1 MANDTVSLMLYGK
14 TDTGKWRYFPAASYE
29 NGKLMP
35 GMAMVDNKPKEFDS
49 FKYVLRSYDGRKTVY
64 RPVGTKATDAYNQYF
79 REFKK
84 REAEQE
90 AREAARKAGL
100 KVVTR
105 EEGGQT
111 VKKAAEQ
118 FLARLIKRRRMEA
131 AQVYG
136 HSLKLFQQAL
146 PNVVYLDQIDEDALL
161 DFHAYLRKRG
171 KRKRGNSER
180 TISNRHGHIKSLLLF
195 SGVTR
200 DEIKKRVGDAPKYDK
215 KVVVA
220 YHADE
225 LSTLF
230 AHAEESDR
238 YIFGVLNLLLMT
250 GIRDREGTHLTWSEV
265 DFKRG
270 HIKLA
275 AKPGCR
281 DCVECR
287 KNDRG
292 FRLKDREERIIQLH
306 PELMTILRE
315 RRKEVPN
322 SRFVFGDGNDR
333 PHTKWLRMLKRT
345 AREAGVNCGHCDGC
359 RDYAQ
364 RPTED
369 GGCKHWTLHAFR
381 RTYATKLL
389 KQGAN
394 VKQIMQL
401 LGHSDLDTTLRYLG
415 AAEAE
420 ENADVVARIDW
431 FKK

>member
-14 TDTGKWRYFPAASYE
+14 TDTGKWRYFPAASHA
-29 NGKLMP
+29 NGKLKP
-35 GMAMVDNKPKEFDS
+35 RMAIVDGAPKEFDS

-64 RPVGTKATDAYNQYF
+64 RPVGTKATDAQNEYLKESA
-79 REFKK
+79 RRVADE
-84 REAEQE
+84 E
-90 AREAARKAGL
+90 ARQAAKKAGRRL
-100 KVVTR
+100 VE

-111 VKKAAEQ
+111 VKKAVEQ
-118 FLARLIKRRRMEA
+118 FLARLTKRRRMEA

-146 PNVVYLDQIDEDALL
+146 PDVVYLDQVDEDAVL
-161 DFHAYLRKRG
+161 DYHAYL
-171 KRKRGNSER
+171 RKRGNSER

-195 SGVTR
+195 SGVSR
-200 DEIKKRVGDAPKYDK
+200 DEIKKRVGDAPRYDRK
-215 KVVVA
+215 AVVA

-238 YIFGVLNLLLMT
+238 YIWGVLSLLLMT

-275 AKPGCR
+275 AKAGCR

-287 KNDRG
+287 KNNRG

-306 PELMTILRE
+306 PDLMAILRE
-315 RRKEVPN
+315 RRKAVPN
-322 SRFVFGDGNDR
+322 SRFVFGDANDR

-345 AREAGVNCGHCDGC
+345 ARAAGVNCGHCDGC
-359 RDYAQ
+359 RAYAQ
-364 RPTED
+364 KPTED
-369 GGCKHWTLHAFR
+369 GGCKHWTLHSFR

-420 ENADVVARIDW
+420 ENADVVARINW

>member
-1 MANDTVSLMLYGK
+1 MANLKESLMLYGK
-14 TDTGKWRYFPAASYE
+14 METGNWRYLPVERYP
-29 NGKLMP
+29 NGKLKP
-35 GMAMVDNKPKEFDS
+35 GCAKVDDTATKFTS
-49 FKYVLRSYDGRKTVY
+49 FMYVLRSYDGKKTVY
-64 RPVGTKATDAYNQYF
+64 RAVGTDATSAQNQYLAAAN
-79 REFKK
+79 RRLKGH
-84 REAEQE
+84 E
-90 AREAARKAGL
+90 AREAGL
-100 KVVTR
+100 MVVE
-105 EEGGQT
+105 EEGRQT

-118 FLARLIKRRRMEA
+118 FLARLTKRRRMEA

-146 PNVVYLDQIDEDALL
+146 PDVAYLDQINEDTLL
-161 DFHAYLRKRG
+161 DFHAYL
-171 KRKRGNSER
+171 RKRGNSER

-195 SGVTR
+195 SGVSR
-200 DEIKKRVGDAPKYDK
+200 DEIKKRVGDAPTYDRK
-215 KVVVA
+215 AVVA

-230 AHAEESDR
+230 SHAEETDP
-238 YIFGVLNLLLMT
+238 YFFGVLSLLLMT

-265 DFKRG
+265 DFKRR

-275 AKPGCR
+275 AKPDCR

-306 PELMTILRE
+306 PDLMTVLRE
-315 RRKEVPN
+315 RRKTVPN
-322 SRFVFGDGNDR
+322 SRFVFGDANDR

-345 AREAGVNCGHCDGC
+345 ARQAGVNCGHCDGC

-420 ENADVVARIDW
+420 ENAGIVARIDW